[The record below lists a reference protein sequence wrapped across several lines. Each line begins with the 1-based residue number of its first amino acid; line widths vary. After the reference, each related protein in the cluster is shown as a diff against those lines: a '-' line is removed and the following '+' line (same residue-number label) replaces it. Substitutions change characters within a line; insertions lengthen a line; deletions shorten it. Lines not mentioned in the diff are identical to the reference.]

1 MRYIRNKILFSVLA
15 ISFFFVSC
23 GKDYK
28 DDIDK
33 LNSTHTSIEK
43 RVTSLES
50 QVTQI
55 NSQLSQLSVLAT
67 AVEQGFYITQVKTTA
82 TGYELTLNNGRVI
95 VLQNGP
101 DNMLTPMP
109 AVSMTQISGLYFW
122 TLNGV
127 LLTDADGKPVS
138 TSGKAPIVRYDY
150 TIMQWVISVDGG
162 TTFQN
167 VDEIASV
174 VLNDTVLMQV
184 INNYV
189 RQHSTLAI
197 RQEVLYQIISTYIQK
212 NYAQLFNIKILD
224 EVVVNYVNQRYTR
237 IFSYELMEKIFKQYN
252 YEYMTSQIKVE
263 ELVNVIVNFIRDHKE
278 IFIDNE
284 VLYEIITSYIQVNK
298 TTIFT
303 NELLLEVINNFLQN
317 NENFIDVEVLTQV
330 VNNYIDEH
338 KEVVF
343 NTEVVK
349 NVIMEYVRRNY
360 VKLFSQEI
368 LVQVLNTYVTK
379 NSTTIFNR
387 TIIEEVINNYV
398 QNNYTTIFDQ
408 KTIVELINNYLKV
421 NSTTILKR
429 EVLIDVITNYFEKN
443 YNLFIDRT
451 VITRVINDYIEKH
464 KTTIISV
471 EIIEKIVSNYLEQ
484 YYVEI
489 FTVDLLN
496 EIVVNYFETN
506 KQVFTEYINEN
517 VGIIRDVKVTDDFC
531 TITLKGGN
539 EIKLVVY
546 DAMARLRDRVQSV
559 VAMPNADG
567 NFEETNAA
575 AHSGGNLELK
585 YLVSPYSMANIIQ
598 SKYNSH
604 EIQTEL
610 ITTDGNGNL
619 GTVNINSL
627 SASGSGEITIHAS
640 TSSFGAV
647 KAIALHIK
655 ENKIGGTDIMT
666 EFTAL
671 KPETQEPEE
680 PNGYTKC
687 PDNHHPHLIDLGLP
701 SGTLWSCCNV
711 GASKPEDY
719 GEYYAWGETSAKQK
733 YTILS
738 YEHKYALAN
747 ISYKDIGTDIAG
759 SQYDVAYVQWSDSW
773 CMPTEEQF
781 KELVSSTSSVWT
793 TQNGVSGRK
802 FTGTNGGS
810 IFLPAAGAYMDSEN
824 ISKGSLGL
832 YWSSSLYNYQG
843 SAVQSLANILYFSSK
858 KVDVGVFDSGTREYG
873 NTVRPVSNTKGT
885 QSGPS
890 FSYRWDNGNL
900 VIRINLIGVKDPYTN
915 DWVELY
921 GMNDSKQNMWISV
934 DGIPKGFTVEKIG
947 NQNIY
952 DIRLRNISQ
961 DGESHEFWITVCSSS
976 NAKEILMDKKFV
988 LTFN

>member
-162 TTFQN
+162 VTFQN

-174 VLNDTVLMQV
+174 VINDTVLMQV

-330 VNNYIDEH
+330 VNNYIDQH

-421 NSTTILKR
+421 NSTTVLKR

-610 ITTDGNGNL
+610 ITTDGNGNI
-619 GTVNINSL
+619 GTASVNSL

-640 TSSFGAV
+640 TPSLGAV

-666 EFTAL
+666 EFTVVGL
-671 KPETQEPEE
+671 KQK
-680 PNGYTKC
+680 GYLQC
-687 PDNHHPHLIDLGLP
+687 PDDHHPHMINLGLP

-711 GASKPEDY
+711 GASRPEDS
-719 GEYYAWGETSAKQK
+719 GGYYAWGETWTKDDYSMK
-733 YTILS
+733 S
-738 YEHKYALAN
+738 YNYGGSN
-747 ISYKDIGTDIAG
+747 YQNYKDIGSDIAG
-759 SQYDVAYVQWSDSW
+759 TSYDVAYVKWKESW
-773 CMPTEEQF
+773 RMPSAVQLT
-781 KELVSSTSSVWT
+781 ELVNNCTVEWT
-793 TQNGVSGRK
+793 TRNNVRGCK

-810 IFLPAAGAYMDSEN
+810 IFLPSTGYYYGMEIWGRSN
-824 ISKGSLGL
+824 GY
-832 YWSSSLYNYQG
+832 YWSSTLPQMPYAKVSYIASILIFDQQHQG
-843 SAVQSLANILYFSSK
+843 VVESADMGF
-858 KVDVGVFDSGTREYG
+858 RENG
-873 NTVRPVSNTKGT
+873 LPVRP
-885 QSGPS
+885 
-890 FSYRWDNGNL
+890 
-900 VIRINLIGVKDPYTN
+900 IA
-915 DWVELY
+915 
-921 GMNDSKQNMWISV
+921 
-934 DGIPKGFTVEKIG
+934 IP
-947 NQNIY
+947 
-952 DIRLRNISQ
+952 
-961 DGESHEFWITVCSSS
+961 
-976 NAKEILMDKKFV
+976 
-988 LTFN
+988 